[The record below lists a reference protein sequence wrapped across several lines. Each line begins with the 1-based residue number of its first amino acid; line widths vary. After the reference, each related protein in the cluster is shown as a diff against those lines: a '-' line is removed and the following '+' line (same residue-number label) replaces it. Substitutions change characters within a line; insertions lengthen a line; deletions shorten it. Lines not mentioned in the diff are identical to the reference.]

1 MNAILSA
8 PKTETYHFRIN
19 PEVRAQVEEV
29 YAKSGLSFTQAIN
42 VFIQQSLDAGGFPF
56 AVNTENAELLRAESM
71 KRLMK
76 ELEAGEN
83 SGDLVDEADVYKM
96 FDVEAV

>member
-8 PKTETYHFRIN
+8 PKTDTYHFRIN

-56 AVNTENAELLRAESM
+56 AVNTENAELLKAESM

-76 ELEAGEN
+76 ELEAGKN
-83 SGDLVDEADVYKM
+83 SGELVDEADVYKM

>member
-8 PKTETYHFRIN
+8 PKTDTYHFRIN

-71 KRLMK
+71 RRLMK

>member
-8 PKTETYHFRIN
+8 PKTDTFHFRIN

>member
-1 MNAILSA
+1 MNTILSA
-8 PKTETYHFRIN
+8 PKTDTYHFRIN

-56 AVNTENAELLRAESM
+56 EVNTENAELLRAESM

>member
-1 MNAILSA
+1 MNTILSA
-8 PKTETYHFRIN
+8 PKTDTYHFRIN

-56 AVNTENAELLRAESM
+56 AVNTENAELLKAESM

-76 ELEAGEN
+76 ELEAGES

>member
-1 MNAILSA
+1 MNTILSA
-8 PKTETYHFRIN
+8 PKTDTYHFRIN

-56 AVNTENAELLRAESM
+56 AVNTENAVLLRAESM

>member
-8 PKTETYHFRIN
+8 PKTDTYHFRIN

-96 FDVEAV
+96 FDVEAI

>member
-8 PKTETYHFRIN
+8 PKTDTYHFRIN

-56 AVNTENAELLRAESM
+56 AVNTENAELLKAESM

-83 SGDLVDEADVYKM
+83 SGELVDEADVYKM
-96 FDVEAV
+96 FDVEAI

>member
-1 MNAILSA
+1 MNTILSA
-8 PKTETYHFRIN
+8 PKTDTYHFRIN

-56 AVNTENAELLRAESM
+56 AVNTENAELLKAESM

>member
-1 MNAILSA
+1 MNSILSA
-8 PKTETYHFRIN
+8 PKTDTYHFRIN

>member
-1 MNAILSA
+1 MNPILSA
-8 PKTETYHFRIN
+8 PKTDTYHFRIN
-19 PEVRAQVEEV
+19 PEVRAQVEAV

-56 AVNTENAELLRAESM
+56 AVTEENAEMVKAEAM
-71 KRLMK
+71 KRLVK
-76 ELEAGEN
+76 ELEAGLN
-83 SGDLVDEADVYKM
+83 SGDSVDEAEVNKM

>member
-1 MNAILSA
+1 MSVITSA
-8 PKTETYHFRIN
+8 PKTDTYHFRIN

-29 YAKSGLSFTQAIN
+29 YAKCGLSFTQAIN

-56 AVNTENAELLRAESM
+56 VVTAENAELIKAESM

-76 ELEAGEN
+76 ELEMGEN
-83 SGDLVDEADVYKM
+83 SGTLIDEAEVYKM

>member
-1 MNAILSA
+1 MNPILSA
-8 PKTETYHFRIN
+8 PKTDTYHFRIN
-19 PEVRAQVEEV
+19 PEVRAQVEAV

-56 AVNTENAELLRAESM
+56 AVTEENAEMVKAVAM
-71 KRLMK
+71 KRLVK
-76 ELEAGEN
+76 ELEAGLN
-83 SGDLVDEADVYKM
+83 SGDSVDEAEVYKM

>member
-1 MNAILSA
+1 MNTILSA
-8 PKTETYHFRIN
+8 PKTDTYHFRIN

-76 ELEAGEN
+76 ELEVGEN

>member
-1 MNAILSA
+1 
-8 PKTETYHFRIN
+8 
-19 PEVRAQVEEV
+19 
-29 YAKSGLSFTQAIN
+29 
-42 VFIQQSLDAGGFPF
+42 
-56 AVNTENAELLRAESM
+56 M

>member
-8 PKTETYHFRIN
+8 PKTDTYHFRIN

-56 AVNTENAELLRAESM
+56 AVNAENAELLKAESM

-83 SGDLVDEADVYKM
+83 SGELVDEAEVYKM

>member
-1 MNAILSA
+1 MNTILSA
-8 PKTETYHFRIN
+8 PKTDTYHFRIN

-56 AVNTENAELLRAESM
+56 AVNTGNAELLRAESM

>member
-1 MNAILSA
+1 MNTILSA
-8 PKTETYHFRIN
+8 PKTDTYHFRIN

-42 VFIQQSLDAGGFPF
+42 LFIQQSLDAGGFPF

>member
-8 PKTETYHFRIN
+8 PKTDTYHFRIN

-56 AVNTENAELLRAESM
+56 AVNTENAELLKAESM

>member
-1 MNAILSA
+1 MNTILSA
-8 PKTETYHFRIN
+8 PKTDTYHFRIN
-19 PEVRAQVEEV
+19 PEVRAQVEKV

-96 FDVEAV
+96 FDVEEV

>member
-1 MNAILSA
+1 MNTILSA
-8 PKTETYHFRIN
+8 PKTDTYHFRIN

-71 KRLMK
+71 KRLMR

>member
-1 MNAILSA
+1 MNPILSA
-8 PKTETYHFRIN
+8 PKTDTYHFRIN
-19 PEVRAQVEEV
+19 PEVRAQVEAV

-56 AVNTENAELLRAESM
+56 AVTEENAEMVKAEAM
-71 KRLMK
+71 KRLVK
-76 ELEAGEN
+76 ELEAGLN
-83 SGDLVDEADVYKM
+83 SCDSVDEAEVYKM

>member
-1 MNAILSA
+1 MNTILSA
-8 PKTETYHFRIN
+8 PKTDTYHFRIN

-56 AVNTENAELLRAESM
+56 AVNTENAELMRAESM

>member
-1 MNAILSA
+1 MSTILMA
-8 PKTETYHFRIN
+8 PKTDTYHFRIN
-19 PEVRAQVEEV
+19 PEVRAQVEAV

-56 AVNTENAELLRAESM
+56 PVSAENAELVKAEAM

-76 ELEAGEN
+76 ELELGET
-83 SGDLVDEADVYKM
+83 SGTPIPEEEVYKM
-96 FDVEAV
+96 FGVGAV

>member
-8 PKTETYHFRIN
+8 PKTDTYHFRIN

-56 AVNTENAELLRAESM
+56 AVNTENAELLRVESM

>member
-1 MNAILSA
+1 MNPILSA
-8 PKTETYHFRIN
+8 PKTDTYHFRIN
-19 PEVRAQVEEV
+19 PEVRAQVEAV

-56 AVNTENAELLRAESM
+56 AVTEENAEMVKAEAM
-71 KRLMK
+71 KRLVK
-76 ELEAGEN
+76 ELEVGLN
-83 SGDLVDEADVYKM
+83 SGDSVDEAEVYKM

>member
-1 MNAILSA
+1 MNTILSA
-8 PKTETYHFRIN
+8 PKTDTYHFRIN

-42 VFIQQSLDAGGFPF
+42 VFIQQSLDVGGFPF

>member
-1 MNAILSA
+1 MNTILSA
-8 PKTETYHFRIN
+8 PKTDTYHFRIN

-71 KRLMK
+71 RRLMK

>member
-1 MNAILSA
+1 MDAILSA
-8 PKTETYHFRIN
+8 PKTDTYHFRIN

>member
-8 PKTETYHFRIN
+8 PKTDTYHFRIN

-56 AVNTENAELLRAESM
+56 AVNTENAELLKAESM

-83 SGDLVDEADVYKM
+83 SGEVVDEADVYKM

>member
-1 MNAILSA
+1 MNTILSA
-8 PKTETYHFRIN
+8 PKTDTYHFRIN

-71 KRLMK
+71 KRLIK